1 VALFCHKALA
11 GEPLPVFRGY
21 HRTFMYIDDFIPT
34 LANVAEQRELPHS
47 VYNIGGEDY
56 RPVEELAELIIET
69 VGGGEMELIGED
81 VHNVRSKR
89 PDNQRAIRDLDHRPS
104 TKLELGIP
112 PTLNWMALQEGVR
125 ILAP

>member
-1 VALFCHKALA
+1 
-11 GEPLPVFRGY
+11 
-21 HRTFMYIDDFIPT
+21 
-34 LANVAEQRELPHS
+34 
-47 VYNIGGEDY
+47 
-56 RPVEELAELIIET
+56 
-69 VGGGEMELIGED
+69 MELIGED